1 LALETKKKKFYN
13 LDNWYQ
19 MVGGGFMHGKF
30 NKDGKASGDDLVMIS
45 KSIFFSNISLQ
56 GALFK

>member
-1 LALETKKKKFYN
+1 MCCLGIRDKEKKVYN
-13 LDNWYQ
+13 FDNWYQ

-45 KSIFFSNISLQ
+45 
-56 GALFK
+56 